1 MKDSKGNGH
10 LWRQVKIIVL
20 LPLTI
25 FLWMTGWALSWIG
38 AQRMP
43 PRTAQKK
50 TIQIPKE
57 GTFERETLKE
67 ESPEQIVA

>member
-1 MKDSKGNGH
+1 MEHSKGIGH

-38 AQRMP
+38 AQRMSP
-43 PRTAQKK
+43 TAQKK
-50 TIQIPKE
+50 TIKIPKE

-67 ESPEQIVA
+67 ASPQ

>member
-1 MKDSKGNGH
+1 MKDSKSNGH
-10 LWRQVKIIVL
+10 LWRRVKIIVL

-25 FLWMTGWALSWIG
+25 FIWMTGWALSWIG
-38 AQRMP
+38 GQKMS

-50 TIQIPKE
+50 TIKIPKK

-67 ESPEQIVA
+67 ASPQQIVT